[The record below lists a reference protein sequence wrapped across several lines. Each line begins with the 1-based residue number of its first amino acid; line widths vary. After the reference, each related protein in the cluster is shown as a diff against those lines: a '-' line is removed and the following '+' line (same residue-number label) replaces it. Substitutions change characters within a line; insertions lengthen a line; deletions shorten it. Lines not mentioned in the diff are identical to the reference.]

1 MLLLCAMT
9 ISKNIRGF
17 CFALLGGISWGFSGA
32 CAQYLFHHCNVD
44 PLWVSSV
51 RMLCAGIVLC
61 AFALAIARGP
71 FLAMWRNRNTVGSLV
86 IFSVFGLAS
95 CQITYL
101 LAIQHSN
108 AGTATVIQ
116 YIAPVLVV
124 LYLCIRSHR
133 RPLKR
138 EVLAI
143 ALVMMGTFLVATH
156 GNPNSLALT
165 PAGLFWSLVSAGC
178 SCSLVWCCLAPSLAL
193 RCISRRLKIL
203 AQRKRALSP
212 ASKRF
217 RLLCSRCCGWKL
229 RLAG

>member
-1 MLLLCAMT
+1 MRCSEVSVGA
-9 ISKNIRGF
+9 
-17 CFALLGGISWGFSGA
+17 SGA
-32 CAQYLFHHCNVD
+32 CAQYLFHHYNVD

-86 IFSVFGLAS
+86 VFSVFGLAS

-143 ALVMMGTFLVATH
+143 A
-156 GNPNSLALT
+156 
-165 PAGLFWSLVSAGC
+165 
-178 SCSLVWCCLAPSLAL
+178 SCDDGYVPCCHA
-193 RCISRRLKIL
+193 
-203 AQRKRALSP
+203 RKP
-212 ASKRF
+212 
-217 RLLCSRCCGWKL
+217 
-229 RLAG
+229 

>member
-32 CAQYLFHHCNVD
+32 CAQYLFHHYNVD

-101 LAIQHSN
+101 LAIQNSN

-165 PAGLFWSLVSAGC
+165 PAGLFWSLVSNVC
-178 SCSLVWCCLAPSLAL
+178 HVHPYPS
-193 RCISRRLKIL
+193 
-203 AQRKRALSP
+203 
-212 ASKRF
+212 
-217 RLLCSRCCGWKL
+217 
-229 RLAG
+229 